1 MENNDMTFTMID
13 HDGKE
18 IECDILFTFH
28 SDETNR
34 DYMIYTDRTVD
45 ENGNYDLLAAGFNPE
60 SEEFTLEPIETDRE
74 WEIIDSYLDEA
85 FKELDEELKQEN
97 NEE

>member
-1 MENNDMTFTMID
+1 MEDFDMTFTMID

-34 DYMIYTDRTVD
+34 DYIIYTDRTTD
-45 ENGNYDLLAAGFNPE
+45 EEGNYDMLAAGYNPD
-60 SEEFTLEPIETDRE
+60 SDEFVLEPIETDRE
-74 WEIIDSYLDEA
+74 WEIINKYIDDA
-85 FKELDEELKQEN
+85 MKELEEEKED
-97 NEE
+97 

>member
-1 MENNDMTFTMID
+1 MEELDMTFTMVD

-34 DYMIYTDRTVD
+34 DYIIYTDRNTD
-45 ENGNYDLLAAGFNPE
+45 EEGNYDMLAAGYNPDAD
-60 SEEFTLEPIETDRE
+60 EFELEPIETDRE
-74 WEIIDSYLDEA
+74 WEIIDAYIDEA
-85 FKELDEELKQEN
+85 MKELEEETEEN
-97 NEE
+97 